1 MKPRFPLALLLGA
14 AILLP
19 VPAALAEE
27 REILYYRNPMN
38 PEITSSKPAK
48 DWMGMDYIPVYAD
61 EVNSED
67 GVVVRI
73 DPALVQNLGVRT
85 EAATRGRLWRRIDAT
100 GVIGY
105 DEGRINHIHMR
116 SEGWIEDL
124 RVHFVGERFA
134 AGDVLF
140 EIYAPTL
147 VNAQEEFLQALR
159 TGQAALIATS
169 RERLRLLGVD
179 EVQVRELEQNRRVR
193 SRVIVRAPRDGVV
206 TELNARHGM
215 FVTPAMEVMSLAD
228 LSSLWLLVEVPE
240 RQSSWVAVGQVV
252 ELRLPALPGEVFEG
266 RIEYLYPGLDA
277 RTRTLRARVQLDNPG
292 ERFRPDM
299 FANVRIFS
307 GSRDDVLSI
316 PRAAL
321 IRTGR
326 AERVIV
332 AEGEGRFRA
341 VEVSSGMESGDWVE
355 IRDGLEEGDRV
366 VVSGQFLLDS
376 EASIQASAM
385 RLRGAQAEAE
395 AGTDAGRVGQTVEGM
410 GTVTAIKAA
419 EQVLTLDHEAI
430 EALGW
435 PAMVMDIEVHE
446 SVDLG
451 SLELGDR
458 LHFILEQGEGG
469 GYRITSIHVME

>member
-1 MKPRFPLALLLGA
+1 MRTWLAIPLLLGA
-14 AILLP
+14 WTLLP
-19 VPAALAEE
+19 GGTPLAEE
-27 REILYYRNPMN
+27 REILFYRNPMN

-61 EVNSED
+61 EVSGED

-85 EAATRGRLWRRIDAT
+85 EPASRGRLWRRIDAV
-100 GVIGY
+100 GSIGY
-105 DEGRINHIHMR
+105 DEARISHIHMR

-124 RVHFVGERFA
+124 RVHFVGERFD

-140 EIYAPTL
+140 EIYAPAL

-159 TGQAALIATS
+159 TGRTALITSS
-169 RERLRLLGVD
+169 RERLHLLGVD
-179 EVQVRELEQNRRVR
+179 ELQVRELER
-193 SRVIVRAPRDGVV
+193 SRKVRPRITVRAPQAGVV
-206 TELNARHGM
+206 TALNARHGM
-215 FVTPAMEVMSLAD
+215 FVTPNMEVMSLAD

-266 RIEYLYPGLDA
+266 RIDYLYPGLNA

-299 FANVRIFS
+299 FANVRILA
-307 GSRDDVLSI
+307 GTRDDVLSV
-316 PRAAL
+316 PRQAL

-376 EASIQASAM
+376 EASIQASTT
-385 RLRGAQAEAE
+385 RLQGAQAEAE
-395 AGTDAGRVGQTVEGM
+395 TEAGGAGKTVEGM

-435 PAMVMDIEVHE
+435 PAMVMDIEVHA

-451 SLELGDR
+451 GIELGDR
-458 LHFILEQGEGG
+458 LHFTLEQGEGG
-469 GYRITSIHVME
+469 GYRITSIQVME

>member
-1 MKPRFPLALLLGA
+1 MRTWLAIPLLLGA
-14 AILLP
+14 LTLLP
-19 VPAALAEE
+19 GGTPLAEE
-27 REILYYRNPMN
+27 REILFYRNPMN
-38 PEITSSKPAK
+38 PEVTSPEPAK

-61 EVNSED
+61 EVSGED
-67 GVVVRI
+67 GMVVRI

-85 EAATRGRLWRRIDAT
+85 EPVSRGRLWRRIDAV
-100 GVIGY
+100 GNIGY
-105 DEGRINHIHMR
+105 DEARISHIHMR

-140 EIYAPTL
+140 EIYAPAL

-159 TGQAALIATS
+159 TGQNTLIASS
-169 RERLRLLGVD
+169 RERLHLLGVD
-179 EVQVRELEQNRRVR
+179 ELQVRELER
-193 SRVIVRAPRDGVV
+193 SRKVRPRITVRAPRDGVV
-206 TELNARHGM
+206 TDLNARHGM

-240 RQSSWVAVGQVV
+240 RQSAWVAVGQPV
-252 ELRLPALPGEVFEG
+252 ELRLPALPGELFEG
-266 RIEYLYPGLDA
+266 RIDYLYPGLDA

-299 FANVRIFS
+299 FASVRIFA
-307 GSRDDVLSI
+307 GPRDDVLSI

-355 IRDGLEEGDRV
+355 IREGLEEGERV

-376 EASIQASAM
+376 EASIKASAS
-385 RLRGAQAEAE
+385 RLRGAQ
-395 AGTDAGRVGQTVEGM
+395 TDAEPVVVEPAPEGM
-410 GTVTAIKAA
+410 ATITAVKADA
-419 EQVLTLDHEAI
+419 RVLTLDHEPI

-435 PAMVMDIEVHE
+435 PAMVMDLDVGAA
-446 SVDLG
+446 VDLEG
-451 SLELGDR
+451 LAVGDR
-458 LHFILEQGEGG
+458 IHFTLEQGEDG
-469 GYRITSIHVME
+469 GYRIGSIHVLE

>member
-1 MKPRFPLALLLGA
+1 MRTWLAIPLLLGVLT
-14 AILLP
+14 LLP
-19 VPAALAEE
+19 GGTPLAED

-38 PEITSSKPAK
+38 PEITSPKPAK

-61 EVNSED
+61 EVNGED

-73 DPALVQNLGVRT
+73 DPALVQSLGVRT
-85 EAATRGRLWRRIDAT
+85 EVASRGRLRRRIDAV
-100 GVIGY
+100 GNIGY
-105 DEGRINHIHMR
+105 DEARISHIHMR

-140 EIYAPTL
+140 EIYAPAL

-159 TGQAALIATS
+159 TGRTALITSS
-169 RERLRLLGVD
+169 RERLHLLGVD
-179 EVQVRELEQNRRVR
+179 ELQVRELER
-193 SRVIVRAPRDGVV
+193 SRKLRPRITVRAPGDGVV
-206 TELNARHGM
+206 TALNARHGM
-215 FVTPAMEVMSLAD
+215 FVTPNMEVMSLAD

-240 RQSSWVAVGQVV
+240 RQSSWVAVGQAV

-299 FANVRIFS
+299 FANVRIFA
-307 GSRDDVLSI
+307 GPRDDVLSV
-316 PRAAL
+316 PSQAL

-341 VEVSSGMESGDWVE
+341 VDVSSGMESGDWVE

-376 EASIQASAM
+376 EASIQASAT
-385 RLRGAQAEAE
+385 RLRGAQTEAE
-395 AGTDAGRVGQTVEGM
+395 PAVVEPAPEGM
-410 GTVTAIKAA
+410 GTVKAVKA
-419 EQVLTLDHEAI
+419 DARVLTLDHEPI

-435 PAMVMDIEVHE
+435 PAMVMDLDVGTA
-446 SVDLG
+446 VDLEG
-451 SLELGDR
+451 LAVGDR
-458 LHFILEQGEGG
+458 IHFTLEQGEDG
-469 GYRITSIHVME
+469 GYRIGSIHVME

>member
-1 MKPRFPLALLLGA
+1 MKTPPIPVVLLGA
-14 AILLP
+14 LMLLP
-19 VPAALAEE
+19 GGMPQAEE
-27 REILYYRNPMN
+27 REILFYRNPMN

-61 EVNSED
+61 EVNGED

-85 EAATRGRLWRRIDAT
+85 EAAGRGRLWRRIDAV
-100 GVIGY
+100 GNLGY
-105 DEGRINHIHMR
+105 DEARISHIHMR

-140 EIYAPTL
+140 EIYAPAL

-159 TGQAALIATS
+159 TAQPALVASS
-169 RERLRLLGVD
+169 RERLLLLGVD
-179 EVQVRELEQNRRVR
+179 ELQVRELER
-193 SRVIVRAPRDGVV
+193 SRKVRARITVRAPRDGVV
-206 TELNARHGM
+206 TDLNARHGM
-215 FVTPAMEVMSLAD
+215 FVTPQMEVMSLAD
-228 LSSLWLLVEVPE
+228 LSSLWVMVEVPE
-240 RQSSWVAVGQVV
+240 RQSSWVAVGQPV

-266 RIEYLYPGLDA
+266 RIDYLYPGLDP
-277 RTRTLRARVQLDNPG
+277 RTRTLRVRIQLDNPG

-299 FANVRIFS
+299 YANVQIFA
-307 GSRDDVLSI
+307 GPVEDMLSI

-326 AERVIV
+326 SERVIV

-341 VEVSSGMESGDWVE
+341 VEVNAGLESGDRVE

-376 EASIQASAM
+376 EASIQASAT
-385 RLRGAQAEAE
+385 RLRGAQADAE
-395 AGTDAGRVGQTVEGM
+395 PAAVEPAPEGM
-410 GTVTAIKAA
+410 GTVQAIKADA
-419 EQVLTLDHEAI
+419 RVLTLDHEPI
-430 EALGW
+430 EVLGW
-435 PAMVMDIEVHE
+435 PAMVMDIEVQE

-451 SLELGDR
+451 GLELGDR
-458 LHFILEQGEGG
+458 IHFSLEQVESG